1 MEQTRAIAAAD
12 AKDNSVTTRAQA
24 STGLKASQIERWLA
38 NLPDATF
45 DSGHRINHVCLGSG
59 RDTHPGDVPSV
70 VEFDGSSGSWH
81 SYAASSVAS
90 SFETSV
96 RNARLS
102 RGR

>member
-1 MEQTRAIAAAD
+1 MRKKMESCDICGHD
-12 AKDNSVTTRAQA
+12 VAKN
-24 STGLKASQIERWLA
+24 
-38 NLPDATF
+38 ATF
-45 DSGHRINHVCLGSG
+45 CPNCGGMPHVKQKMLLGAL
-59 RDTHPGDVPSV
+59 GDVPSV